1 MFTRNVLST
10 GRVMLTSDAVLTWVG
25 RVHRPEYPVYMAYH
39 LVDRVLSCW
48 QDACHVTKTIIAVDK
63 VWWCQQDI
71 LPCWQ
76 VMMPVDKTLPCWN
89 GMYFADA
96 CDIVASASVGDVSL
110 TRMQASA
117 ASLQRSLN
125 LSANKYYYYYCNCSH
140 RDQRDKGWVVF
151 SNTG

>member
-10 GRVMLTSDAVLTWVG
+10 GRVMLTCNAVLTWVG
-25 RVHRPEYPVYMAYH
+25 RVHRPEYPVYMAHH

-89 GMYFADA
+89 GMYFADVPCCHPLGPGRA
-96 CDIVASASVGDVSL
+96 RGKGASNKDPTSPKIGILAPTVQMYL
-110 TRMQASA
+110 NCCTRRM
-117 ASLQRSLN
+117 LFP
-125 LSANKYYYYYCNCSH
+125 CSFTNEI
-140 RDQRDKGWVVF
+140 QC
-151 SNTG
+151 